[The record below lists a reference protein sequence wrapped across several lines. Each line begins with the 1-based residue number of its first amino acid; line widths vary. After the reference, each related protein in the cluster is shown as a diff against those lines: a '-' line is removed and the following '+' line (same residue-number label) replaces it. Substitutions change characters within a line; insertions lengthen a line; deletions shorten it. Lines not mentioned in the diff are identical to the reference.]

1 MQKFNQVA
9 FLENPELYEML
20 KDNSYYF
27 KYLNRGEVDIKRFNH
42 DMKTLYKRRTTDKLE
57 SLIDNMDMIS
67 SVLNILK

>member
-27 KYLNRGEVDIKRFNH
+27 KYLNRGEVDIKKFNH
-42 DMKTLYKRRTTDKLE
+42 DMKALYKRRTTDKLE

>member
-42 DMKTLYKRRTTDKLE
+42 DMKALYKRRTTDKLE